1 MLRVGYPKAVE
12 VGENDE
18 KISLFTLHSC
28 ILLDFYTRCA
38 YLSNDKHII
47 NPHIYWV
54 LTICQALGV
63 ALWKQDK
70 WEQIFTVNQLEIWLE
85 IVMKYNY
92 K

>member
-47 NPHIYWV
+47 NPHIY
-54 LTICQALGV
+54 
-63 ALWKQDK
+63 
-70 WEQIFTVNQLEIWLE
+70 
-85 IVMKYNY
+85 
-92 K
+92 